1 MALAFVWPLGVTG
14 LFASLLLASR
24 DAIIENKPTPLSRAT
39 AFLHHEYRPSFFYW
53 EVIVLAQRIV
63 LNGALV
69 AFLEQVSERSRSRLL
84 PKGGW
89 LPPCRPHQQPRLQRP
104 RQPRRVGWRHI
115 LTLRRPILLH
125 LQGQQLLR
133 LLIALQVS
141 LGVLLITLY
150 VAPFKAGRTNAL
162 SVVTSAAL
170 TWMFLAALMMRVY
183 QSISDELEVS
193 GTFRISVVMGSL
205 TGAPDE
211 S

>member
-1 MALAFVWPLGVTG
+1 M
-14 LFASLLLASR
+14 
-24 DAIIENKPTPLSRAT
+24 
-39 AFLHHEYRPSFFYW
+39 
-53 EVIVLAQRIV
+53 
-63 LNGALV
+63 
-69 AFLEQVSERSRSRLL
+69 
-84 PKGGW
+84 
-89 LPPCRPHQQPRLQRP
+89 
-104 RQPRRVGWRHI
+104 
-115 LTLRRPILLH
+115 
-125 LQGQQLLR
+125 QGQQLLR

-211 S
+211 T